1 MIIIVCEEREI
12 IKKIKINWYF
22 NEIMFRIDNLM
33 WVFLKSG
40 YVKKEK
46 KVDSFT
52 GLHAIW

>member
-22 NEIMFRIDNLM
+22 NEIMFEIDNLM

-46 KVDSFT
+46 KVDSYT